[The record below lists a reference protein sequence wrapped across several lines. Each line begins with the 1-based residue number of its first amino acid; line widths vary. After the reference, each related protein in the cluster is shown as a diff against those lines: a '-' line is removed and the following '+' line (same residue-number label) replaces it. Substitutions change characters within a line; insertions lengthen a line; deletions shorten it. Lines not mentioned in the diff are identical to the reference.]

1 LFGLVKEFVMTV
13 RVSSPGELVSMI
25 PSLLGFS
32 PQDSLVVLLFAGEG
46 SLVCTM
52 RVDLNTPVVEVSR
65 RIVDLAAREH
75 VTGIVCAVY
84 AESTQWRESAGS
96 LWLDEILA
104 DVLTVGVRGM
114 DALLVVDGRW
124 WSLFCERPDCCPPD
138 GHVIADVAM
147 MSLTRQQVEDT
158 YALQEPVDESLVDTP
173 SGLSLFDQCRLAVTL
188 LPQTG
193 SDLKAAGDVIGLV
206 QDVRVRDWVL
216 SQIVDDERL
225 IEMVVHLALRTPAV
239 FRPILAGLAAAAL
252 AAQGDNP
259 VGTRA
264 MLDYAGDDSLGILV
278 GMSVDLAY
286 SPRVLRD
293 LIASSVERLVDQI
306 HEADI
311 ACA

>member
-1 LFGLVKEFVMTV
+1 MTV

-25 PSLLGFS
+25 PNLLGFS
-32 PQDSLVVLLFAGEG
+32 PEDSLVVLLLAEEG

-52 RVDLNTPVVEVSR
+52 RVDLNTPVVDVSR

-75 VTGIVCAVY
+75 VTGIVCVVY
-84 AESTQWRESAGS
+84 PESTEWRDSAGS

-104 DVLTVGVRGM
+104 DVLTAGVRAM

-124 WSLFCERPDCCPPD
+124 WSLFCERPDCCPPEGKRVEPGD
-138 GHVIADVAM
+138 
-147 MSLTRQQVEDT
+147 SYTRRTRQQVEDV
-158 YALQEPVDESLVDTP
+158 YALQPPVDESLVEAP
-173 SGLSLFDQCRLAVTL
+173 CGLSLFDQCHLAVTL

-193 SDLKAAGDVIGLV
+193 SDLKAAGDVIALV

-216 SQIVDDERL
+216 SQIVEDERL
-225 IEMVVHLALRTPAV
+225 IEMIVHLVLRTPAV
-239 FRPILAGLAAAAL
+239 FRPIVAGLAAAAL

-286 SPRVLRD
+286 SPTVLRD

>member
-1 LFGLVKEFVMTV
+1 MTV

-25 PSLLGFS
+25 PNLLGFI
-32 PQDSLVVLLFAGEG
+32 PHDSLVVLLLADEG

-52 RVDLNTPVVEVSR
+52 RVDLNTPVVDVSR

-75 VTGIVCAVY
+75 VTGIVCVVY
-84 AESTQWRESAGS
+84 PESTGWRDSAGS
-96 LWLDEILA
+96 VWLDEIVA
-104 DVLTVGVRGM
+104 DAETASVRAM

-124 WSLFCERPDCCPPD
+124 WSLFCEQTDCCPPE
-138 GHVIADVAM
+138 GHAIETSGDAL
-147 MSLTRQQVEDT
+147 LTRAEVEDA
-158 YALQEPVDESLVDTP
+158 YALQPSVDESFVDAP
-173 SGLSLFDQCRLAVTL
+173 RGLSLFDQCRLAVTL
-188 LPQTG
+188 LPQTAA
-193 SDLKAAGDVIGLV
+193 DPKAAADVIALV

-225 IEMVVHLALRTPAV
+225 IDMVVQLALRTPAV
-239 FRPILAGLAAAAL
+239 FRPIVAGLAAAAL
-252 AAQGDNP
+252 AAQGVNP

-264 MLDYAGDDSLGILV
+264 MLDHAGDDSLGVLV

-286 SPRVLRD
+286 SPTVLRD

-306 HEADI
+306 HEADA

>member
-1 LFGLVKEFVMTV
+1 MTV

-25 PSLLGFS
+25 PNLLGFS
-32 PQDSLVVLLFAGEG
+32 PEDSLVVLLLTDEG

-52 RVDLNTPVVEVSR
+52 RVDLNTAAVEVSR

-84 AESTQWRESAGS
+84 PESTEWRDSAGS

-104 DVLTVGVRGM
+104 DVLTAGVRAM

-138 GHVIADVAM
+138 GHVIADVAK
-147 MSLTRQQVEDT
+147 MSLTRQQVEDG
-158 YALQEPVDESLVDTP
+158 YALQEPVDESLVEAP
-173 SGLSLFDQCRLAVTL
+173 RGLSLFDQCHLAVTL

-193 SDLKAAGDVIGLV
+193 SDLKAAGDVIALV

-216 SQIVDDERL
+216 SQIGDDERL
-225 IEMVVHLALRTPAV
+225 IDMVVQLTLRTPAV
-239 FRPILAGLAAAAL
+239 SRPIVAGLAAAAL
-252 AAQGDNP
+252 AACGDNP
-259 VGTRA
+259 VGIRA

>member
-1 LFGLVKEFVMTV
+1 MTV

-25 PSLLGFS
+25 PNLLGFS
-32 PQDSLVVLLFAGEG
+32 PQDSLVVLLLADEG

-52 RVDLNTPVVEVSR
+52 RVDLSTPVVEVSR
-65 RIVDLAAREH
+65 RIVDLAAREY

-84 AESTQWRESAGS
+84 PESTQWRDSAGS

-104 DVLTVGVRGM
+104 NVLTAGVRAM

-138 GHVIADVAM
+138 GHVIADVAK
-147 MSLTRQQVEDT
+147 MSLTRQQVEDG
-158 YALQEPVDESLVDTP
+158 YALQEPVDESLVEVP
-173 SGLSLFDQCRLAVTL
+173 RGLSLFDQCHLAVTL

-193 SDLKAAGDVIGLV
+193 SDLKAAGDVIALV

-225 IEMVVHLALRTPAV
+225 IDMVVHLALRTPAV
-239 FRPILAGLAAAAL
+239 FQPIVAGLASAAL

-286 SPRVLRD
+286 SPTVLRD

-306 HEADI
+306 HEADT

>member
-1 LFGLVKEFVMTV
+1 
-13 RVSSPGELVSMI
+13 MI
-25 PSLLGFS
+25 PNLLGFS
-32 PQDSLVVLLFAGEG
+32 PEDSLVVLLLTDEG

-52 RVDLNTPVVEVSR
+52 RVDLNTAAVEVSR

-84 AESTQWRESAGS
+84 PESTEWRDSAGS

-104 DVLTVGVRGM
+104 DVLTAGVRAM

-138 GHVIADVAM
+138 GHVIADVAK
-147 MSLTRQQVEDT
+147 MSLTRQQVEDG
-158 YALQEPVDESLVDTP
+158 YALQEPVDESLVEAP
-173 SGLSLFDQCRLAVTL
+173 RGLSLFDQCHLAVTL

-193 SDLKAAGDVIGLV
+193 SDLKAAGDVIALV

-216 SQIVDDERL
+216 SQIGDDERL
-225 IEMVVHLALRTPAV
+225 IDMVVQLTLRTPAV
-239 FRPILAGLAAAAL
+239 SRPIVAGLAAAAL
-252 AAQGDNP
+252 AACGDNP
-259 VGTRA
+259 VGIRA